1 MVSHEL
7 TVYISVFDLF
17 LTQWSMA
24 ISAKGCKPDNF
35 ESHNSLKLTF
45 TSIEGLCSN
54 FVECESSLESKSPD
68 ILMQCQTNLDD
79 STDYGN
85 SSVRGYLPIIRKDS
99 VTYMHRLAFY
109 VKEGLPFPWDLS
121 LENSV
126 NSYLC
131 FRLALLHSVSYFFF
145 LHWSPPSCLSTV
157 HDAISSNKDEVLL
170 INSSAKSACGML
182 MSIRN
187 G

>member
-1 MVSHEL
+1 MSHEL

-24 ISAKGCKPDNF
+24 ISTKGCKPDNF

-45 TSIEGLCSN
+45 TSIGGLCSN
-54 FVECESSLESKSPD
+54 FVECESSLESRSPN
-68 ILMQCQTNLDD
+68 ILAQCQTNLDD

-85 SSVRGYLPIIRKDS
+85 SSVRSYLPITWKDS
-99 VTYMHRLAFY
+99 VTYMHGLAFY

-131 FRLALLHSVSYFFF
+131 FDWLYFTQYLTSFSYIDHHLHVYPRFMMPFPLTKMRFS
-145 LHWSPPSCLSTV
+145 L
-157 HDAISSNKDEVLL
+157 
-170 INSSAKSACGML
+170 
-182 MSIRN
+182 
-187 G
+187 